1 MFSSVSIIRY
11 ANLIAIVA
19 ALLAIAVM
27 VVVTVH
33 IAVHGSLM
41 PSLVGYPR
49 GTIQT
54 PIPKSD
60 ALEQVRKSL
69 WAMNPPAKPTSPPA
83 TLVPPLSQTA
93 PYANTTTLPALPE
106 APPLTSQP
114 PAPVQAVPLPGSSPF
129 IERPATIE
137 QPRITM
143 TNASDENVTI
153 AFYGVISRTSCI
165 PPYQTVTVQLLPGD
179 YTFSIW
185 GDTIRPRPG
194 IAIFRRYKEYEATW
208 VIDSVPVGTP
218 LDPIMIGDSD

>member
-1 MFSSVSIIRY
+1 MFSSGFKLRY
-11 ANLIAIVA
+11 ANLIATVV
-19 ALLAIAVM
+19 ALLVIAVM

-33 IAVHGSLM
+33 IAVNSSLM

-69 WAMNPPAKPTSPPA
+69 WAMSPPAKPTSPPA
-83 TLVPPLSQTA
+83 TLVPPLSQID
-93 PYANTTTLPALPE
+93 PYANNATLPALPE

-114 PAPVQAVPLPGSSPF
+114 PAPVQAVPLPGNSPF
-129 IERPATIE
+129 IERPANIE

-153 AFYGVISRTSCI
+153 AFYGIVSQTSRI

-179 YTFSIW
+179 YSFSIW
-185 GDTIRPRPG
+185 GDTIPPRPG

-208 VIDSVPVGTP
+208 VIDSVPIGTP
-218 LDPIMIGDSD
+218 LDPIMIGDSN